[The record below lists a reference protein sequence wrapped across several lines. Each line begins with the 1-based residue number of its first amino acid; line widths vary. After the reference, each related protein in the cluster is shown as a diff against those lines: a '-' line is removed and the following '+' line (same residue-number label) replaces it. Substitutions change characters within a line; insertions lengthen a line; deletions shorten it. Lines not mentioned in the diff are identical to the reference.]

1 MKKLDYDEKFYRLQ
15 SASNLSSAQ
24 EIVPIVL
31 DIVKRVYKND
41 ISVIDLGCGSG
52 NWLSVFKKCGC
63 MVKGVDGGNIPDN
76 VLMIDKEEYEQHDFR
91 QRYVSSVKY
100 NLAMSLECAEH
111 VPEKNADELVD
122 TLTELSDIVLFSA
135 AIPHQRGRGHI
146 NEQYATYWIKKFA
159 DRQYQVLDVI
169 RPQIWENS
177 RVRDFYA
184 QNIFLYVKRDSNSFS
199 ALKDLAQLNNES
211 MFNVIHPGIWEQVNR
226 YKLVRFM
233 DYMHERRIVS
243 WLYYTFFKN

>member
-31 DIVKRVYKND
+31 DILKCVYNND

-52 NWLSVFKKCGC
+52 NWLSVFKNNGC
-63 MVKGVDGGNIPDN
+63 MVKGVDGGDIPND
-76 VLMIDKEEYEQHDFR
+76 VLMIDKQEYEKHDFR
-91 QRYVSSVKY
+91 KKYISSTKY
-100 NLAMSLECAEH
+100 SLAMSLECAEH

-146 NEQYATYWIKKFA
+146 NEQYATYWINKF
-159 DRQYQVLDVI
+159 DVRDYQVLDVI
-169 RPQIWENS
+169 RYKVWENEK
-177 RVRDFYA
+177 VRDFYA
-184 QNIFLYVKRDSNSFS
+184 QNMFIYVRRKSGAFGI
-199 ALKDLAQLNNES
+199 LKHFMKYNRES
-211 MFNVIHPGIWEQVNR
+211 MFNVVHPRIWEQVNG
-226 YKLVRFM
+226 YKLVKFM
-233 DYMHERRIVS
+233 DIMHENRIVS
-243 WLYYTFFKN
+243 WIYYKYIKH